1 MTFIQSLEADAI
13 AVEHQ
18 VANWLN
24 TNPIGLMIEQDAKAC
39 ILALEAVAKSDLTQ
53 AVTAIGVAILSGL
66 ATGGTDAAIA
76 AGIVAATA
84 EFKLINQDLE
94 QKTITT
100 LVTTITNQVNPAAT
114 QIAK

>member
-1 MTFIQSLEADAI
+1 MTFIQNLEADAI
-13 AVEHQ
+13 AIEHQ
-18 VANWLN
+18 IVNWLN
-24 TNPIGLMIEQDAKAC
+24 TNPVGLMIEQDAKAC

-76 AGIVAATA
+76 AGIVAATE
-84 EFKLINQDLE
+84 EFKLINHDLQ

-100 LVTTITNQVNPAAT
+100 LVTTITNQVNPAAAN
-114 QIAK
+114 IAK